1 MSLLEKTHYPLRY
14 RLDNKDRF
22 LIWFT
27 VDGAGEDLDG
37 VVLNQKGE
45 ILVFRSR
52 EEVFSYC
59 DFGALEVER
68 DYDCLHNFDVVIRWM
83 KRKKSKWFGA
93 TAIDCKEFLDT
104 WNLFGDIS
112 RSLDGDFDSDR
123 ERTSKIYDK
132 LFYGANPPA
141 ITPKGEHYTPYWP
154 NKEKRIIRDV
164 LSHGLQMFRNHLR
177 LYR

>member
-52 EEVFSYC
+52 KEVFSYC

-83 KRKKSKWFGA
+83 KRKKSKWFGP

-112 RSLDGDFDSDR
+112 RSLHGDFDSDR